1 MFINLI
7 IGTELVVL
15 SQWRT
20 FAIIITIL
28 FSITVII
35 IFGLILKILHMKYR
49 RGSIPQS
56 GMSFKIIINIIT
68 SDESQ

>member
-1 MFINLI
+1 MFINI
-7 IGTELVVL
+7 VTELVVL

-28 FSITVII
+28 FSITVIV
-35 IFGLILKILHMKYR
+35 IFGLILKILYMKYR